1 MPTESRS
8 RAVRTRVKVSPI
20 GAQDSRDSRAGEDPP
35 TYGMRCAVLRAVLA
49 LSLSTVAGAQ
59 SPEGL
64 PFGAGERLYFTVRS
78 KVGTV
83 GRAVMTLA
91 RTQDQNGFTTLLA
104 TFTTRIR
111 VAFLKGSTV
120 GRSSIDPVRMASVR
134 YVEDEHRPFSS
145 ARDSVEIDPAGQ
157 RWAGLSDSGATAT
170 DKPLDELSFI
180 YFLRTVDLAPDSLYS
195 YDRFYDKRRT
205 PTTVRL
211 VRRDTLRA
219 PFGNVGVF
227 VLDMNVKDRI
237 DRGGDKTIRL
247 WLSDD
252 PCRVPLR
259 IETKLPYLGAAV
271 MTIDSASTP
280 ECAPREPR
288 TVAAALPPVA
298 P

>member
-1 MPTESRS
+1 MR
-8 RAVRTRVKVSPI
+8 RAALFV
-20 GAQDSRDSRAGEDPP
+20 
-35 TYGMRCAVLRAVLA
+35 VLA
-49 LSLSTVAGAQ
+49 ISLSASAGAQ

-91 RTQDQNGFTTLLA
+91 RVEDANGASTLLA
-104 TFTTRIR
+104 TFNTRIR

-145 ARDSVEIDPAGQ
+145 SRDSVEIDAAGQ
-157 RWAGLSDSGATAT
+157 RWSGQSDSGATAT

-180 YFLRTVDLAPDSLYS
+180 YFLRTVDIAPDSLYS
-195 YDRFYDKRRT
+195 FDRFYDKRRT

-211 VRRDTLRA
+211 VRRDTLREA
-219 PFGNVGVF
+219 GFGNVGVF
-227 VLDMNVKDRI
+227 VLDMNVKDKV

-259 IETKLPYLGAAV
+259 IETKLPFLGAAV

-288 TVAAALPPVA
+288 TVAP
-298 P
+298 